1 MKSAKVSGQ
10 LLLRESAD
18 PYVSEAK
25 VLLKSGNWSDSE
37 AVEKTK
43 LRLNFKQILGYH
55 QWHRTRFGS
64 ISELRSRLNI
74 LMHTENY

>member
-10 LLLRESAD
+10 LLLEESAD

-25 VLLKSGNWSDSE
+25 VLLKSGNWSTSE
-37 AVEKTK
+37 AVE
-43 LRLNFKQILGYH
+43 
-55 QWHRTRFGS
+55 
-64 ISELRSRLNI
+64 EVNI